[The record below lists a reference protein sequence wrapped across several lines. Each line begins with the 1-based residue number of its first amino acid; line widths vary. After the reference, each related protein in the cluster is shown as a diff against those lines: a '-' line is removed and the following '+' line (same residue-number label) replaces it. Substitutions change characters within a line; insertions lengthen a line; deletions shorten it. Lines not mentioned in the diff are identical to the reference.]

1 MVLIMKKLLT
11 LILTFCFVISANASM
26 IQDIAKHADLS
37 SEEAFFNDFNEKFD
51 ASQKQIAKLLKKDD
65 EVLEENFGPLVEK
78 LKSEQEEYLFSLA
91 LDHNSTTREIVE
103 TLSSEETQELMNLQL
118 KEKMAHA
125 GGFEVFKQKL
135 ESSDKG
141 LFREV
146 GKFFRSVFR
155 FVGGVIAFVFLY
167 PLMYI
172 LVLTGVWG

>member
-1 MVLIMKKLLT
+1 MKKLST
-11 LILTFCFVISANASM
+11 IFITFCFAVSANASM

-51 ASQKQIAKLLKKDD
+51 ASQKQIAKLLKNDD

-78 LKSEQEEYLFSLA
+78 LKSEQAEFLFSLA
-91 LDHNSTTREIVE
+91 LDHSSTTREIVE

-125 GGFEVFKQKL
+125 GGFDVFKQKL
-135 ESSDKG
+135 ESTDKG
-141 LFREV
+141 LFRAI
-146 GKFFRSVFR
+146 GKFLNGIYRL
-155 FVGGVIAFVFLY
+155 VGGVIVFVFVY

-172 LVLTGVWG
+172 LVLTGIWDWG